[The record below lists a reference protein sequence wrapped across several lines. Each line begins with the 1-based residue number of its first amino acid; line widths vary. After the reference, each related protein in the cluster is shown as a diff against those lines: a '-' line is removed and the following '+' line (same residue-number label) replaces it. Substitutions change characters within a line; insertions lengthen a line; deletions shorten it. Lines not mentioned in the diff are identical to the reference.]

1 MHSRYAMFLSKPP
14 SVDLQNALSTSMVLY
29 TAFLLIKE
37 VTLQQKKYNDGPNLI
52 EFTRLI
58 MFPNILKQM
67 AWQNSEMAF

>member
-1 MHSRYAMFLSKPP
+1 MDILSKLP
-14 SVDLQNALSTSMVLY
+14 SVDLQNASSTSMALY

-37 VTLQQKKYNDGPNLI
+37 VTLQQKKCNDGPNLI
-52 EFTRLI
+52 ECTRLI